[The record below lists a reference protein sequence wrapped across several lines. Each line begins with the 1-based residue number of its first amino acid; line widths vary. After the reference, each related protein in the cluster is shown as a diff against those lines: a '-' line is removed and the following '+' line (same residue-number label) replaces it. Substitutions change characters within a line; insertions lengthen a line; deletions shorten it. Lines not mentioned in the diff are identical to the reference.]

1 MFFDSN
7 LVDNILNCKKCAGRL
22 DEPRILPC
30 GNSIC
35 SHCVSTIQ
43 FKANKE
49 FQCLVCDEL
58 HLYN

>member
-1 MFFDSN
+1 
-7 LVDNILNCKKCAGRL
+7 VRL

-43 FKANKE
+43 LKENKK
-49 FQCLVCDEL
+49 FQCLVCCESHKMHKNGL
-58 HLYN
+58 PLNKIVLEMLS